1 MASISCTAGQ
11 PPARARRII
20 SVMSRWFTLV
30 EQYQARV
37 DEIE

>member
-1 MASISCTAGQ
+1 MASISCTASQ